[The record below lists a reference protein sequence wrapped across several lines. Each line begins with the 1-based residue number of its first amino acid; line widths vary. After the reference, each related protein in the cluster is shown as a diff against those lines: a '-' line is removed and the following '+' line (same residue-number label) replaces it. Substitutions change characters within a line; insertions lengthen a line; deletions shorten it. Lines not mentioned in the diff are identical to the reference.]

1 MDPLYNPQISQDLD
15 SAEGILYSI
24 LGLGTLGFTGITAL
38 IALISAIVSF
48 LITVAFY
55 LLQSIPLFL
64 MARKAGYKHA
74 WMAFFPYT
82 NDFLTFIL
90 PAREFNIFN
99 WIKSNKRDMMALIY
113 LGLVIFG
120 SGALG
125 IITTITAPIPGLGAL
140 VASCGGFVLV
150 FAIYMFKWRMY
161 YDLLMTFG
169 QKSNALWVS
178 IVSLFVPWLFMIF
191 TIFSCK
197 NPPEYGVG
205 NYYMCH
211 QKD

>member
-1 MDPLYNPQISQDLD
+1 MEPLYNTQISQDLD
-15 SAEGILYSI
+15 SAEGILYSL
-24 LGLGTLGFTGITAL
+24 LGLGTLGFTGISAL
-38 IALISAIVSF
+38 VAFIGAIVS
-48 LITVAFY
+48 LLTTVAYY

-82 NDFLTFIL
+82 NDFLTFVL

-99 WIKSNKRDMMALIY
+99 WIKTNKRDMMALIY
-113 LGLVIFG
+113 LGMVVFG

-125 IITTITAPIPGLGAL
+125 IIATITAGIPVIGAL
-140 VASCGGFVLV
+140 VASCGGFVLA

-169 QKSNALWVS
+169 QKGNALWVS
-178 IVSLFVPWLFMIF
+178 ILSLFIPWLFMIF

-197 NPPEYGVG
+197 NPPEYGAG